1 MLGMGG
7 GRMGNTEPGDPLP
20 CARLRL
26 ITLVVALTCFIL
38 LLVAPLVV
46 AVAVLILKPLVIAI
60 PVALIAVVFVAAA
73 AYLMSSSNQWVEL
86 DGGIIRC
93 RRLLT
98 RKVVELKVS
107 DIVNAQPIHTNYLSS
122 NQNAFLD
129 DLLETSNRGYQ
140 LFFRDGTRLPLI
152 RLDMS
157 GLDEFLGAL
166 AEQMPHNRQES
177 SPS

>member
-1 MLGMGG
+1 MDH
-7 GRMGNTEPGDPLP
+7 TEADDPLP

-26 ITLVVALTCFIL
+26 IILVIALTCFL
-38 LLVAPLVV
+38 LFLIAPLVA
-46 AVAVLILKPLVIAI
+46 AVAVLILKPLVIGI
-60 PVALIAVVFVAAA
+60 PVALVAVVFVASAG
-73 AYLMSSSNQWVEL
+73 YLMSSSNQWVEL

-98 RKVVELKVS
+98 RKIVELQVS

-122 NQNAFLD
+122 NKNFILD
-129 DLLETSNRGYQ
+129 NLLGTSNRGYQ

-152 RLDMS
+152 RADTS

-166 AEQMPHNRQES
+166 AEQMPHNRQDS
-177 SPS
+177 KVS